1 MIFKK
6 DVPPVSEI
14 DGLKAQRP
22 HNTDVGDFI
31 NSKLREIDNDP
42 VQPPYDS
49 LQEYA
54 YEGEGS
60 MYGSTLSSLDTI
72 LQDEKHTSNTST
84 FKTKNDIEDGM
95 YSELDQLKNWGPKF
109 NKISNIYGLKSK
121 EEES

>member
-84 FKTKNDIEDGM
+84 FKTKNDFEDGM
-95 YSELDQLKNWGPKF
+95 DSELDQLKNWGPKF

>member
-1 MIFKK
+1 LKFKK

-72 LQDEKHTSNTST
+72 LQDEKPTSNTST

-95 YSELDQLKNWGPKF
+95 DSELDQLKNWGPKF

>member
-1 MIFKK
+1 
-6 DVPPVSEI
+6 
-14 DGLKAQRP
+14 
-22 HNTDVGDFI
+22 
-31 NSKLREIDNDP
+31 LREIDNDP

-72 LQDEKHTSNTST
+72 LQDEKPTSNTST
-84 FKTKNDIEDGM
+84 FKSRNNNDDGM
-95 YSELDQLKNWGPKF
+95 DSELDQLKNWGPKF

-121 EEES
+121 EDES

>member
-1 MIFKK
+1 
-6 DVPPVSEI
+6 
-14 DGLKAQRP
+14 
-22 HNTDVGDFI
+22 
-31 NSKLREIDNDP
+31 
-42 VQPPYDS
+42 
-49 LQEYA
+49 
-54 YEGEGS
+54 

-95 YSELDQLKNWGPKF
+95 DSELDQLKNWGPKF

>member
-1 MIFKK
+1 MKFKK

-72 LQDEKHTSNTST
+72 LQDEKPTSNTST

-95 YSELDQLKNWGPKF
+95 DSELDQLKNWGPKF